1 MPKGYVIAR
10 ISVLDPEAYQ
20 AYVTAASEAIRKH
33 GGKPLARGGR
43 CEIVEG
49 EGRMR
54 NVIIEFESFERAK
67 AYYYS
72 PEYQAAVKCRLGKAV
87 GDIVVVEG
95 A

>member
-10 ISVLDPEAYQ
+10 ISVLDPEGYQ
-20 AYVTAASEAIRKH
+20 AYVAKASEAIKKY
-33 GGKPLARGGR
+33 GGTPVVRGGR

-54 NVIIEFESFERAK
+54 NVVIEFESFERAK
-67 AYYYS
+67 EYYHS
-72 PEYQAAVKCRLGKAV
+72 PEYFAARKLRMGISI

-95 A
+95 P

>member
-1 MPKGYVIAR
+1 MAKGYVIAR
-10 ISVLDPEAYQ
+10 ISVLDPEAYP
-20 AYVTAASEAIRKH
+20 AYVALASEAIKKY
-33 GGKPLARGGR
+33 GGKPLARGGK

-54 NVIIEFESFERAK
+54 NVIIEFESFEQAK

-72 PEYQAAVKCRLGKAV
+72 PEYFAARKARMGISV